1 MTSAAALVSAT
12 LKDVEQPQQWPSRK
26 ANSLME
32 FIRVLKV
39 RLCKHENKQRT
50 EAGELLIL
58 AEQREKA
65 KQTQQTHMKITP
77 VMGWHPENWV

>member
-1 MTSAAALVSAT
+1 
-12 LKDVEQPQQWPSRK
+12 
-26 ANSLME
+26 ME

-50 EAGELLIL
+50 EAGELMVV

-65 KQTQQTHMKITP
+65 KSTQQTQVKITP
-77 VMGWHPENWV
+77 MMGWHAENWV